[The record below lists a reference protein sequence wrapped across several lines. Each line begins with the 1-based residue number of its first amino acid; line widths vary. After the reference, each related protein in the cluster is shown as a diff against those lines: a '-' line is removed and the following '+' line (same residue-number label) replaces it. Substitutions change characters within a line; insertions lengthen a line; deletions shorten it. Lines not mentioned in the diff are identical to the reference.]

1 MCKNLRKNILT
12 GIKEDTIIRVYKKE
26 VKKER
31 KNYLNKK
38 G

>member
-12 GIKEDTIIRVYKKE
+12 EIKWDTIIRIYKKE

-31 KNYLNKK
+31 KIYLNKK